1 MEKKN
6 RRSFWL
12 VSFVF
17 IVALAIMSTP
27 TAAQQKVKLTYWT
40 WWEPNPIFSEYLVE
54 VGKDFAKKNPQC
66 EGVEVVK
73 IPFAGNEAKYLAAF
87 MARKGAPDMF
97 FGMTHDWAGTH
108 DFADKMPEDLAK
120 KVAEVAVDKTTGVFR
135 GVRYGLPAEGA
146 QFQMLFINTDMM
158 IEAGLDPNKPPKDL
172 QEFLEYAKKMTK
184 VDATGKVVRAG
195 FGIRY
200 KGHPVGITDKFLP
213 FLHAWDA
220 VFVDPGYK
228 KGIGIV
234 NSKNAIEALTFYG
247 DLVNKDKVTSLEFG
261 NPEDAFSQKL
271 AAMMTRE
278 PFGVPYVRKHG
289 PDVKF
294 KVFPLTAMNVPP
306 GPWSLFPVAE
316 MVYKHS
322 PNKKLAWDFWRFFWT
337 KEYDLERHKRQN
349 LTPAWAANF
358 DAPFMKERQD
368 YDAIKEMLKR
378 KIGPVYAHPKCSE
391 VATAYGDSILDV
403 MYGRKK
409 AETALMDAAL
419 RIERMLK

>member
-1 MEKKN
+1 MEKKI

-12 VSFVF
+12 VSLVF

-27 TAAQQKVKLTYWT
+27 TAAQKKVKLTYWT

-120 KVAEVAVDKTTGVFR
+120 RVEEVALDKITGVFR

-158 IEAGLDPNKPPKDL
+158 KEAGLDPNKPPKDL

-184 VDATGKVVRAG
+184 YDATGKVVRAG

-228 KGIGIV
+228 KAVGVV
-234 NSKNAIEALTFYG
+234 NSKNAIDALTFYG

-278 PFGVPYVRKHG
+278 PFGVAYVQKHG

-294 KVFPLTAMNVPP
+294 KVFPLTAMKVAP

-349 LTPAWAANF
+349 LSPAWAANF
-358 DAPFMKERQD
+358 DAPYMKERQD

-378 KIGPVYAHPKCSE
+378 KIGPVYPHPKCSE
-391 VATAYGDSILDV
+391 VATAYGDSVLDV
-403 MYGRKK
+403 MYGRKN